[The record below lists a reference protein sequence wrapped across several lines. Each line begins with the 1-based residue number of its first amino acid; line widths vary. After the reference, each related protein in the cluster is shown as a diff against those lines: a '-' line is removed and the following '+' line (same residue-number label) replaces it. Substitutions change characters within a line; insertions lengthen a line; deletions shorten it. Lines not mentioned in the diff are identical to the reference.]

1 MLAAIRGVSFNAQ
14 LGPFETFAE
23 LQAAGSRELPGLAWN
38 PVVNIK
44 VEFTKLGSFSYTST
58 EAASEP
64 EPRAATPPY
73 TFPKPV
79 ATQEPDA
86 IVCLPSL

>member
-1 MLAAIRGVSFNAQ
+1 MSGVRSVVHTAVQ
-14 LGPFETFAE
+14 PVVEHLGRTSTGAETLLE
-23 LQAAGSRELPGLAWN
+23 GNGMN
-38 PVVNIK
+38 PVINIK

-58 EAASEP
+58 EATYEP
-64 EPRAATPPY
+64 EPSALTPPY